1 MGHDGSM
8 TTRSRPGRRFLPSS
22 PFNNVEPVPEIEQYA
37 VQDRVS
43 HDKYGLGRVI
53 VVDTDMV
60 TVDFG
65 SAHIRIASPFAR
77 MTKL

>member
-1 MGHDGSM
+1 M

-22 PFNNVEPVPEIEQYA
+22 PFNNVEPVPEIERYA

-43 HDKYGLGRVI
+43 HDKYGLGRV
-53 VVDTDMV
+53 VGVDTDMV

>member
-1 MGHDGSM
+1 M
-8 TTRSRPGRRFLPSS
+8 TTRSRSGRRFLPGS
-22 PFNNVEPVPEIEQYA
+22 PFNNLEPVQEIERYA

-43 HDKYGLGRVI
+43 HDKYGLGRV
-53 VVDTDMV
+53 VVADANMV

-65 SAHIRIASPFAR
+65 SAHIRITSPFSK